1 MHFSQQSPPPALCRG
16 TDVTNHIYSGNKH
29 VLGKVVLKRPYGYS
43 GLSCTK
49 SSASLSV
56 IGKAYAAGVVENT
69 GILPTAH
76 VFLLGHVIHHC

>member
-1 MHFSQQSPPPALCRG
+1 M
-16 TDVTNHIYSGNKH
+16 
-29 VLGKVVLKRPYGYS
+29 LKRPYGYS

-76 VFLLGHVIHHC
+76 VFLLGHVIHHCWKGDTCGKDWDWLFASITQEGEAL